1 MQTEFENYWDV
12 PEVME
17 SVLNQNGDVMMM
29 HLSQPMNIKTLL
41 KRKKVMISTPFIG
54 NWIITGSADINYR

>member
-1 MQTEFENYWDV
+1 
-12 PEVME
+12 ME
-17 SVLNQNGDVMMM
+17 SVLNQNGDGMMM

-54 NWIITGSADINYR
+54 NWIITGSGGISIIVNSQII